1 MLVLGK
7 VCGFYIFLE
16 VKPNHYHSQP
26 GNWMYGIQYNYTV
39 QYIYNSVYIYINSE
53 SLTKKHIYDVKGEVR
68 GIWTRATTLA
78 FCVVLQD
85 D

>member
-26 GNWMYGIQYNYTV
+26 GNWMYGIYTV
-39 QYIYNSVYIYINSE
+39 QYICNSVYICINSE
-53 SLTKKHIYDVKGEVR
+53 SLTKKHILYYDVKGEVR
-68 GIWTRATTLA
+68 GKWTRATTLA
-78 FCVVLQD
+78 FCVALQD